1 MFDTVLVANRGE
13 IAVRV
18 IRTLRSMG
26 IRSVAVYSAADAG
39 ALHTRVADVAVPIGP
54 APAAESYL
62 SIERVLDAAAR
73 TGAQAVHPGYGF
85 LSENVEFAR
94 ACDKAGVVFIGP
106 PVAAIEAMGDKIRAK
121 QTVMAAGVPVVPGR
135 TEPGMDDDTVA
146 AAAVEAGFPVLL
158 KPSAG
163 GGGKGMRVVRSAA
176 ELPEAIA
183 AARREAR
190 GSFGDDTLLV
200 ERYIGAARHI
210 EVQVLGDA
218 HGTVVHLG
226 ERECSLQR
234 RHQKVIEEAPSPLL
248 SPAQRSAMGAAA
260 VEAARA
266 VGYTGAGTVEFIV
279 DAERADDFFFLEM
292 NTRLQVE
299 HPVTECVT
307 GLDLVELQVRV
318 AAGER
323 LPFGQ
328 DDVRLDGHAIEARL
342 YAEDPVRG
350 FLPQTGTVLG
360 LREPTGAGI
369 RLDSSLAVG
378 SVVGTDYDPM
388 LAKVVAHGP
397 DRDTARAR
405 LVGALG
411 HTAVLGVPTNTA
423 FLRALLTDP
432 DVVAGRL
439 DTGLIERRGETLT
452 AAAPVPPT
460 VYAAAALA
468 LLVEAEPAGPVVDR
482 WDVPDGW
489 RLGEPAW
496 TVRRLQASGGD
507 PVSVRVRGRSGA
519 AQVRVG
525 DGDPVRASAVR
536 DGDELVV
543 TLDGVTSR
551 FAVVHTGGDVWL
563 AANGRVAAF
572 REHERLHSAAEGAG
586 GGGVVTAPMP
596 GTVTV
601 VQASVGDRVEAGTP
615 LLVVEAM
622 KMEHVLTAPVAGTV
636 TELGVTAGHQV
647 RLDERVAVV
656 TPSAADE
663 GE

>member
-18 IRTLRSMG
+18 IRTLRAMG

-39 ALHTRVADVAVPIGP
+39 ALHTRLADVAVPIGP

-62 SIERVLDAAAR
+62 SIERVLDAVAR
-73 TGAQAVHPGYGF
+73 SGAQAVHPGYGF

-94 ACDKAGVVFIGP
+94 ACEKAGVVFIGP

-135 TEPGMDDDTVA
+135 TEPGMSDDEVA

-163 GGGKGMRVVRSAA
+163 GGGKGMRVVRTEA
-176 ELPEAIA
+176 ELRDAIS

-190 GSFGDDTLLV
+190 SSFGDDTLLV
-200 ERYIGAARHI
+200 ERYVGSARHI
-210 EVQVLGDA
+210 EVQVLGDG

-234 RHQKVIEEAPSPLL
+234 RHQKVVEEAPSPLL
-248 SPAQRSAMGAAA
+248 DAATRAAMGTAA

-279 DAERADDFFFLEM
+279 DAERPTDFFFLEM

-299 HPVTECVT
+299 HPVTELVT

-318 AAGER
+318 AAGEP
-323 LPFGQ
+323 LPFTQ
-328 DDVRLDGHAIEARL
+328 DDVVLDGHAIEARL
-342 YAEDPVRG
+342 YAEDPARG

-360 LREPTGAGI
+360 LREPTGTGV

-388 LAKVVAHGP
+388 LAKVIAHGP
-397 DRDTARAR
+397 DRETARAR

-423 FLRALLTDP
+423 FLRALLADP

-439 DTGLIERRGETLT
+439 DTGLIERRGEALT
-452 AAAPVPPT
+452 AAAPVPASA
-460 VYAAAALA
+460 YAAAALA
-468 LLVEAEPAGPVVDR
+468 LLVESEPDGPVVDR

-496 TVRRLQASGGD
+496 TVRRLQAAGGE
-507 PVSVRVRGRSGA
+507 PVTVRVRGRSSA
-519 AQVRVG
+519 AELCVG
-525 DGDPVRASAVR
+525 DADPVPAAAVR
-536 DGDELVV
+536 DGGELAV

-551 FAVVHTGGDVWL
+551 Y
-563 AANGRVAAF
+563 
-572 REHERLHSAAEGAG
+572 
-586 GGGVVTAPMP
+586 
-596 GTVTV
+596 
-601 VQASVGDRVEAGTP
+601 
-615 LLVVEAM
+615 
-622 KMEHVLTAPVAGTV
+622 
-636 TELGVTAGHQV
+636 
-647 RLDERVAVV
+647 
-656 TPSAADE
+656 
-663 GE
+663 